1 MEGTA
6 IISRVA
12 PAPFFHGVMGK
23 VAISKKKD
31 HGLLGGIQRVDGF
44 VTSVSQHAYKLF
56 TTGLTNPSSSACVGL
71 SMLVYT

>member
-1 MEGTA
+1 VEGTA

-23 VAISKKKD
+23 VAISKKD
-31 HGLLGGIQRVDGF
+31 HGLLGGIQGWMVLQAC
-44 VTSVSQHAYKLF
+44 QHAYKLF
-56 TTGLTNPSSSACVGL
+56 TTGLTNPSSSAGL